1 MTTTNQP
8 RPNPVAERMA
18 RFRNDCPGV
27 GQEVPAIESVTLE
40 GEAWSLEALR
50 GRVVVLETGSFT

>member
-8 RPNPVAERMA
+8 RPNPMAERMA
-18 RFRNDCPGV
+18 RFRNECPAAG
-27 GQEVPAIESVTLE
+27 EEFPAIESVTLE
-40 GEAWSLEALR
+40 GKAWSLEALR